1 MEREQN
7 TKQLFGGTKKIAQEK
22 QIPAFEQS
30 KIKPFNEIVQR
41 GDWNIPTMASIL
53 GMGFKLYEPLNDFLF
68 EKFTMTNVTR
78 FGDFL
83 DFGQLF

>member
-1 MEREQN
+1 
-7 TKQLFGGTKKIAQEK
+7 
-22 QIPAFEQS
+22 
-30 KIKPFNEIVQR
+30 
-41 GDWNIPTMASIL
+41 MASIL

-68 EKFTMTNVTR
+68 ERFTMTNATK

>member
-1 MEREQN
+1 
-7 TKQLFGGTKKIAQEK
+7 
-22 QIPAFEQS
+22 
-30 KIKPFNEIVQR
+30 
-41 GDWNIPTMASIL
+41 MASIL